1 MIRSFRDKEAEKVFH
16 RRFSAR
22 LPDDIDVE
30 DDVNNREEKMPPV
43 HPGEILLEDFLKP
56 MGITPYRLAKELNV
70 PKTRISA
77 ILKGKRSI
85 TADTA
90 LRLARFFGTTAKLWL
105 NLQVSYDLDTEED
118 RLSGK
123 IKEEVKPMSD
133 VA

>member
-1 MIRSFRDKEAEKVFH
+1 MNENEIR
-16 RRFSAR
+16 
-22 LPDDIDVE
+22 
-30 DDVNNREEKMPPV
+30 MPPV

-70 PKTRISA
+70 PKTRIGA

-90 LRLARFFGTTAKLWL
+90 LRLARFFGTTPKLWL
-105 NLQVSYDLDTEED
+105 NLQVSYDLDVEED
-118 RLSGK
+118 RLGGK
-123 IKEEVKPMSD
+123 IAEEVKPIRD

>member
-1 MIRSFRDKEAEKVFH
+1 
-16 RRFSAR
+16 
-22 LPDDIDVE
+22 
-30 DDVNNREEKMPPV
+30 
-43 HPGEILLEDFLKP
+43 
-56 MGITPYRLAKELNV
+56 V

-77 ILKGKRSI
+77 VLKGKRSI

-118 RLSGK
+118 RSGGK
-123 IKEEVKPMSD
+123 IEEEVKPMRD

>member
-1 MIRSFRDKEAEKVFH
+1 M
-16 RRFSAR
+16 
-22 LPDDIDVE
+22 E
-30 DDVNNREEKMPPV
+30 DDVSNCEEKLPPV

-77 ILKGKRSI
+77 ILKGKRGIS
-85 TADTA
+85 ADTA

-105 NLQVSYDLDTEED
+105 NLQISYDLDTEQD
-118 RLSGK
+118 RLAGK
-123 IKEEVKPMSD
+123 IEEEVKPKRE